1 MLCIADDITVYV
13 EVNTM
18 SEAVADHDCKL
29 FSLLQRCRDRNL
41 NKEKIRLLLPEV
53 QLVGHF
59 ITKYGLKPDLANE
72 LTLQCDASGIGLGS
86 YLIQNSQPIAYASH
100 TLMLMDT
107 EKQYTQIEIELLAVM
122 HELTHF
128 HQYAYGPQVMYGR
141 TISR

>member
-1 MLCIADDITVYV
+1 VLCIADDITVYV

-72 LTLQCDASGIGLGS
+72 LTLQCDALDWVVISFRTVNQL
-86 YLIQNSQPIAYASH
+86 YMLV
-100 TLMLMDT
+100 TLSCSWIPRSNIHKL
-107 EKQYTQIEIELLAVM
+107 K
-122 HELTHF
+122 
-128 HQYAYGPQVMYGR
+128 
-141 TISR
+141 